1 MSVMITAAEKVGMGV
16 DGLDHIL
23 FGGLQKNMVYLVH
36 GGPGTG
42 KTTLG
47 FHFLREG
54 VRQGERVLY
63 ASLLQTR
70 SELETILISH
80 DWSLEGIDLLE
91 LPENIRRT
99 SMEEQTLFNTADIE
113 LHEVH
118 TTIVEAIEKH
128 KPQRLVFDSITE
140 LGILVDSPYQLR
152 RQMLKLKQQVNRLGC
167 TTLFTA
173 SESNSVDLESLQTV
187 VHGVIELGIQRPNY
201 GEPRRWLDPT
211 KMRGMDFL
219 GGRHDFRIL
228 TGGIEVYP
236 RIEVS
241 HVERQA
247 KWRTISSGNPELD
260 ALFGGGL
267 EEGTACLFNG
277 TTGAGKSTLAGMYAD
292 AAAKRGDRSV
302 IFCFDERRQTFLR
315 RASGLG
321 MGIEGHI
328 EQGLIDL
335 RQVNVGELTPGEFA
349 FQVRH
354 AAEEKD
360 LKIVVID
367 SLSGYFNAMP
377 EQRQLMVQLHELLSY
392 LNGAGVLTLLVVATH
407 GFADHAEVD
416 IDASYI
422 ADTVVMMR
430 NFEAGG
436 MIRRCISVL
445 KKRYGDHEKT
455 IREIRIDKNGVR
467 VGEPLRHFRN
477 VLSGYPEFVGD
488 TQSLM
493 NSGENGES
501 TGYSF

>member
-1 MSVMITAAEKVGMGV
+1 MAEALSGTERVGMGV
-16 DGLDHIL
+16 DGLNHIL
-23 FGGLQKNMVYLVH
+23 KGGLPKDMVYLVH

-54 VRQGERVLY
+54 VRMGERVLY

-70 SELETILISH
+70 PELEAILTSH
-80 DWSLEGIDLLE
+80 GWSLEGVDLLE

-99 SMEEQTLFNTADIE
+99 SVEEQTLFSTADIE

-118 TTIVEAIEKH
+118 NTILEAIEKH

-152 RQMLKLKQQVNRLGC
+152 RQLLKLKQHVNRLGC

-173 SESNSVDLESLQTV
+173 SESNAVDLESLQTV
-187 VHGVIELGIQRPNY
+187 VHGVIELGIHRPGY

-211 KMRGMDFL
+211 KMRGMDFI

-228 TGGIEVYP
+228 TGGLEVYP

-241 HVERQA
+241 HTERQA
-247 KWRTISSGNPELD
+247 QWGVISSGNPKLD
-260 ALFGGGL
+260 TLFGGGL
-267 EEGTACLFNG
+267 EEGTACLITG
-277 TTGAGKSTLAGMYAD
+277 TTGAGKSTLAGLYAD

-321 MGIEGHI
+321 MDMADHI

-349 FQVRH
+349 FQVLH
-354 AAEEKD
+354 ATDEKD

-367 SLSGYFNAMP
+367 SLSGYLNAMP
-377 EQRQLMVQLHELLSY
+377 EQRQLMVQLHELLSF
-392 LNGAGVLTLLVVATH
+392 LNGAGVLTLLVVATQ
-407 GFADHAEVD
+407 GFTVHKAEDV
-416 IDASYI
+416 DASYI

-445 KKRYGDHEKT
+445 KKRHGDHEKT
-455 IREIRIDKNGVR
+455 IREIRIDQEGVR

-477 VLSGYPEFVGD
+477 VLSGYPEFIGD
-488 TQSLM
+488 IESLM
-493 NSGENGES
+493 NDGKNDET